1 LRQQLGIKA
10 PYPGFV
16 APALAADTRKVP
28 SGPQWLHEV
37 KFDGYRVQVHL
48 HVEAIKVFTRRG
60 HDWTGRFRKI
70 ADDAWRLSAKSAIVD
85 GEVIVPGAGGL
96 SDFAELQKELRKKTA
111 SQRLVMYA
119 FDLLYYNGRDLRREP
134 LIERKILLQRLLVN
148 SPIFFSEH
156 FEIDGAE
163 MFRRACAFG
172 LEGIVSKRRD
182 ARYVSDRSDTW
193 RKATCRKR
201 ETLRVVGYAL
211 KDGRFDGI
219 YLGREAGGEL
229 VYAGKVD
236 HGFSRDSATAV
247 VKRMQPLIQRTQAYT
262 TKIKKPKAVWVAPKL
277 LAEIEY
283 RAQTEA
289 GKLRH
294 PSFKG
299 LRDDLT

>member
-1 LRQQLGIKA
+1 
-10 PYPGFV
+10 
-16 APALAADTRKVP
+16 
-28 SGPQWLHEV
+28 
-37 KFDGYRVQVHL
+37 
-48 HVEAIKVFTRRG
+48 
-60 HDWTGRFRKI
+60 
-70 ADDAWRLSAKSAIVD
+70 
-85 GEVIVPGAGGL
+85 
-96 SDFAELQKELRKKTA
+96 
-111 SQRLVMYA
+111 MYA